1 MEKTVERGGGGED
14 FCAGQQQQPLQ
25 TMYVQVEQRPVVN
38 SSGGGEPTS
47 VIKANH
53 GGGRP
58 HSPAAGTASGRY
70 VVTVKLEC
78 PDSQV
83 ITQAWTLTAS
93 AGSLKE
99 RLSRMV
105 ELPVGI
111 LHLIHGGRQVQD
123 HVRLNSIFCFFFVF
137 FSKFISFLFSGIR

>member
-83 ITQAWTLTAS
+83 ITQAWTLTLVIEHPKKRFGYHPAWNLCQHDEYRS
-93 AGSLKE
+93 
-99 RLSRMV
+99 
-105 ELPVGI
+105 
-111 LHLIHGGRQVQD
+111 
-123 HVRLNSIFCFFFVF
+123 C
-137 FSKFISFLFSGIR
+137 

>member
-1 MEKTVERGGGGED
+1 MEKTVERGGGED

-123 HVRLNSIFCFFFVF
+123 HVRLNSIFCFR
-137 FSKFISFLFSGIR
+137 SKLISFHFFGIR